1 MGKRIRYRRETGE
14 NQIKGP
20 VWLTT
25 FNDMATL
32 LLVFFVL
39 LFTMGSLDVQRYKH
53 FRNAL
58 QSAMG
63 VLNAGRHAPV
73 GLIAEEDYSLTRA
86 LNKERESVPVSDRT
100 IDQAVNQASGERAM
114 EDLQLTRG
122 LEAEYTPRGIQLT
135 LNDNVL
141 FSSGE
146 ASLTERG
153 KKMLSKVAAIIK
165 PLDRSI
171 RVEGHSDNVPIR
183 TRRFPSNWE
192 LSTAR
197 AVHVV
202 KFFIEQGG
210 IDPRRLSASGCADT
224 KPRTAN
230 DSASSR
236 ARNRRVEI
244 ILEKIFLP
252 SSNQNQGPPETM
264 QLQPSGDHG
273 GI

>member
-25 FNDMATL
+25 FNDMTTL

-63 VLNAGRHAPV
+63 ILNEGRHAPV
-73 GLIAEEDYSLTRA
+73 GLISEEDYSLARNMDEKKNT
-86 LNKERESVPVSDRT
+86 ES
-100 IDQAVNQASGERAM
+100 AVAPDSGETTLK
-114 EDLQLTRG
+114 DLQPTRG
-122 LEAEYTPRGIQLT
+122 LEAQYTPRGIQLT

-141 FSSGE
+141 FASGE
-146 ASLTERG
+146 AWLTDRG
-153 KKMLSKVAAIIK
+153 KKMLAKVAAIIK
-165 PLDRSI
+165 PMDRSI
-171 RVEGHSDNVPIR
+171 RVEGHSDSVPIR

-197 AVHVV
+197 AVRVV
-202 KFFIEQGG
+202 GFFIRQCG

-224 KPRTAN
+224 RPRAAN
-230 DSASSR
+230 DTASNRS
-236 ARNRRVEI
+236 RNRRVEI
-244 ILEKIFLP
+244 ILEKTVLP
-252 SSNQNQGPPETM
+252 TSVQEDEH
-264 QLQPSGDHG
+264 SGDNG
-273 GI
+273 GT

>member
-1 MGKRIRYRRETGE
+1 MGKRKTYRWEEGE
-14 NQIKGP
+14 SQIKGP

-63 VLNAGRHAPV
+63 ILYEGRHAPV
-73 GLIAEEDYSLTRA
+73 GLISEEDYSLTRE
-86 LNKERESVPVSDRT
+86 LIEEKESEPAVCRDAGAPTMRE
-100 IDQAVNQASGERAM
+100 
-114 EDLQLTRG
+114 LQLARE

-141 FSSGE
+141 FASGK
-146 ASLTERG
+146 ARLTVRG
-153 KKMLSKVAAIIK
+153 MGMLAKVAAIIK
-165 PLDRSI
+165 PMDRSI
-171 RVEGHSDNVPIR
+171 RVEGHSDNVPIH
-183 TRRFPSNWE
+183 TQQFPSNWE

-197 AVHVV
+197 AVRVV
-202 KFFIEQGG
+202 GYFIEQGG

-224 KPRTAN
+224 RPRAAN
-230 DSASSR
+230 DTATNRS
-236 ARNRRVEI
+236 RNRRVEI

-252 SSNQNQGPPETM
+252 PSEQDHEH
-264 QLQPSGDHG
+264 SGDNG